1 MSPEVQKL
9 NSLRLQ
15 LDELPAG
22 DGRARVEAEIAE
34 LLISRGDYG
43 QALVHLG
50 SARRA
55 TSEPKLRE
63 RVDLATGVA
72 LLRRGEIERA
82 EPHLERQLEAARGR
96 RDLAAEARALMHLGE
111 IYRRRGEAA
120 RASRALERA
129 RGYFETHPDGQALA
143 IVYTSLAEL
152 AHAAADFDG
161 AETLIQRAVELAQAT
176 NAPSTEAAAL
186 LVVGTLSLRKDD
198 ISGAES
204 AVTRAI
210 DLVAT
215 NNLPRELAEAYFA
228 YGHLVGNSKGRIDGQ
243 AAGSAATWFARAQEL
258 FREHGALSD
267 LERVREAF
275 RMFGRRATDQVAAH
289 EVKELTDGLRS
300 ARLNVAREVHRLIDA
315 VEQGIGRAESEL
327 PPPVRAKLH
336 TVSAAAVEAERAVTT
351 GVEALSDAEGRVL
364 GAVQSMVVERENIR
378 TLLDLCRSL
387 NALGDYG
394 RLVSEIC
401 KMAAQLTGADRC
413 VVAMLEAGQLSV
425 RSSLRM
431 PDVANEQAWREAMD
445 AVVKGAGPTLVQ
457 PANRG
462 SGTGSPER
470 GDDIRLGHALT
481 TPLRQGDKLFG
492 AVYVDKELCGGVF
505 TPHDLD
511 LLTIF
516 SAQAATMLEN
526 ARVAEEL
533 RLAFRSRAATLE
545 AISDGVL
552 SLDKRGKITSI
563 NAVAARILGTT
574 LAGHLKD
581 LQDLSFLRLTL
592 EQGEE
597 LDGRVTR
604 IGTGEYLV
612 NARVVHSDA
621 RDVVG
626 AVVTLTEMKR
636 AQQVAQRIVGSP
648 ARYSFGDLIGQAPS
662 LRRRLQLAEA
672 AARSDSSV
680 LVTGESGTGKEVLA
694 QAIHNASPR
703 ASGPFVG
710 INCSAIPRELL
721 ESELFGYE
729 GGAFTGAKKGGHPGK
744 FELAEGGTILL
755 DEIGDMPIEMQ
766 AKLLRVLQEK
776 RVHRIGGTREVELN
790 ARIIATTN
798 RDLDEDS
805 EKGRFR
811 RDLLFR
817 LKVIHIQLPSLRE
830 RASDVPLLVQHYL
843 SLFAARLGKNVR
855 ALAPHVMEAFM
866 RYHWPGNIRELENSL
881 EAEVNLAS
889 EEQTVLDQV
898 PEGIR
903 PRAGAERQPDALAHA
918 HVHSGSP
925 RTLEQSEREML
936 VQALSQNG
944 GSIPDVARQL
954 GISRGTVYNKL
965 RRFAL
970 DPDRFRRG

>member
-9 NSLRLQ
+9 NTLRRQ
-15 LDELPAG
+15 LDGLAHG
-22 DGRARVEAEIAE
+22 DPRANVEAEIAE
-34 LLISRGDYG
+34 LLIRNGDYG

-50 SARRA
+50 GARRA
-55 TSEPKLRE
+55 TSDARLRE
-63 RVDLATGVA
+63 RLELLTGIA
-72 LLRRGEIERA
+72 LLRRGEVDRA
-82 EPHLERQLEAARGR
+82 EPHLERQLEGARGR
-96 RDLAAEARALMHLGE
+96 RDLEAEARSLMYLGE

-120 RASRALERA
+120 RSSRALERA
-129 RGYFETHPDGQALA
+129 RSYFESHPDGAA
-143 IVYTSLAEL
+143 IATIYTSLAEQ
-152 AHAAADFDG
+152 AIAAGDLDG
-161 AETLIQRAVELAQAT
+161 AGNLAGRAVELAQGSSA
-176 NAPSTEAAAL
+176 AAAEAAAL
-186 LVVGTLSLRKDD
+186 LVVGELARRREEFDD
-198 ISGAES
+198 SETAIS
-204 AVTRAI
+204 RAI
-210 DLVAT
+210 DLVASA
-215 NNLPRELAEAYFA
+215 NLQRELAEAYFA
-228 YGHLVGNSKGRIDGQ
+228 YGHLVGHCKDKLDTARV
-243 AAGSAATWFARAQEL
+243 GSAATWIARAQEL
-258 FREHGALSD
+258 FREHGALAD

-275 RMFGRRATDQVAAH
+275 RHFGRRATDQVAAH
-289 EVKELTDGLRS
+289 EVRELTDELRN
-300 ARLNVAREVHRLIDA
+300 ARLNVAREVHKLIDA
-315 VEQGIGRAESEL
+315 VEQGLGRVEADM
-327 PPPVRAKLH
+327 PPPTRAKLH
-336 TVSAAAVEAERAVTT
+336 NITAAAVEAERAVTT
-351 GVEALSDAEGRVL
+351 GVEALSSAEGRVL

-401 KMAAQLTGADRC
+401 KMSAQLTGADRC
-413 VVAMLEAGQLSV
+413 LVAILENGRLEV
-425 RSSLRM
+425 RASLRM
-431 PDVANEQAWREAMD
+431 PEVQSEAAWRD
-445 AVVKGAGPTLVQ
+445 AVDAVLKGGGPTLVQ
-457 PANRG
+457 PSNKS
-462 SGTGSPER
+462 SGAPER

-511 LLTIF
+511 LLSIF

-533 RLAFRSRAATLE
+533 RIASRARAATLE

-563 NAVAARILGTT
+563 NAVAARILGTSIS
-574 LAGHLKD
+574 GSLKD
-581 LQDLSFLRLTL
+581 LHDLAFLRATL
-592 EQGEE
+592 EHGEE

-604 IGTGEYLV
+604 VGNGEYLC
-612 NARVVHSDA
+612 NARVIRSDTNEI
-621 RDVVG
+621 VG
-626 AVVTLTEMKR
+626 AVMTLTEMKR
-636 AQQVAQRIVGSP
+636 AQSIAQRIVGSP
-648 ARYSFGDLIGQAPS
+648 ARYSFGDMIGQAPS

-672 AARSDSSV
+672 AARSDSSL

-694 QAIHNASPR
+694 QAVHNASPR

-729 GGAFTGAKKGGHPGK
+729 GGAFTGAKRGGHPGK

-766 AKLLRVLQEK
+766 AKLLRVLQER

-790 ARIIATTN
+790 ARVIATTN
-798 RDLDEDS
+798 RDLDEES

-817 LKVIHIQLPSLRE
+817 LKVIHIQLPALRE
-830 RASDVPLLVQHYL
+830 RTTDIPLLVAHYL
-843 SLFAARLGKNVR
+843 GLFTARLGKQVR
-855 ALAPHVMEAFM
+855 AVAPHVMEAFM
-866 RYHWPGNIRELENSL
+866 RYQWPGNIRELENVL
-881 EAEVNLAS
+881 EAEVNVAN
-889 EEQTVLDQV
+889 EGQTVLDQV

-903 PRAGAERQPDALAHA
+903 PRPSADGGANRSRIAG
-918 HVHSGSP
+918 GNP
-925 RTLEQSEREML
+925 RTFEESERDML
-936 VQALSQNG
+936 VQALAENG

-965 RRFAL
+965 RRFAV
-970 DPDRFRRG
+970 DAEQYRVK

>member
-1 MSPEVQKL
+1 
-9 NSLRLQ
+9 
-15 LDELPAG
+15 
-22 DGRARVEAEIAE
+22 EIAE
-34 LLISRGDYG
+34 LLIARGDYG

-55 TSEPKLRE
+55 SGEPMLRE

-82 EPHLERQLEAARGR
+82 EPHLERQLEAARSR

-129 RGYFETHPDGQALA
+129 RSYFESHPDGQAIA

-152 AHAAADFDG
+152 AQAADDIEG
-161 AETLIQRAVELAQAT
+161 AQTLISRAVELAEAA
-176 NAPSTEAAAL
+176 NAPATEAAAL
-186 LVVGTLSLRKDD
+186 IVVGSLLLRREDV
-198 ISGAES
+198 SAAE
-204 AVTRAI
+204 AALTRSI
-210 DLVAT
+210 DLVAR

-228 YGHLVGNSKGRIDGQ
+228 YGHLVGNARGRIDGQ
-243 AAGSAATWFARAQEL
+243 AAGSAATWFARAQDL

-275 RMFGRRATDQVAAH
+275 RAFGRRATDQVAAH
-289 EVKELTDGLRS
+289 EVKELTDDLRA

-315 VEQGIGRAESEL
+315 VEQGIGRAEAEL

-351 GVEALSDAEGRVL
+351 GVEALSNAEGRVL

-413 VVAMLEAGQLSV
+413 VIAMLEGGQLSV
-425 RSSLRM
+425 RASLRM
-431 PDVANEQAWREAMD
+431 PEVANELAWREAMD
-445 AVVKGAGPTLVQ
+445 GVVKGAGPTLVQ

-462 SGTGSPER
+462 VGSPER

-511 LLTIF
+511 LLSIF

-533 RLAFRSRAATLE
+533 RVAFRSRAATLE

-574 LAGHLKD
+574 LAGQLRD
-581 LQDLSFLRLTL
+581 LPDLGFLRLTL

-612 NARVVHSDA
+612 NVRVVHSDA

-648 ARYSFGDLIGQAPS
+648 ARYSFGDLIGQAPA

-672 AARSDSSV
+672 
-680 LVTGESGTGKEVLA
+680 
-694 QAIHNASPR
+694 
-703 ASGPFVG
+703 
-710 INCSAIPRELL
+710 
-721 ESELFGYE
+721 
-729 GGAFTGAKKGGHPGK
+729 
-744 FELAEGGTILL
+744 
-755 DEIGDMPIEMQ
+755 
-766 AKLLRVLQEK
+766 
-776 RVHRIGGTREVELN
+776 
-790 ARIIATTN
+790 
-798 RDLDEDS
+798 
-805 EKGRFR
+805 
-811 RDLLFR
+811 
-817 LKVIHIQLPSLRE
+817 
-830 RASDVPLLVQHYL
+830 
-843 SLFAARLGKNVR
+843 
-855 ALAPHVMEAFM
+855 
-866 RYHWPGNIRELENSL
+866 
-881 EAEVNLAS
+881 
-889 EEQTVLDQV
+889 
-898 PEGIR
+898 
-903 PRAGAERQPDALAHA
+903 
-918 HVHSGSP
+918 
-925 RTLEQSEREML
+925 
-936 VQALSQNG
+936 
-944 GSIPDVARQL
+944 
-954 GISRGTVYNKL
+954 
-965 RRFAL
+965 
-970 DPDRFRRG
+970 

>member
-1 MSPEVQKL
+1 LVK
-9 NSLRLQ
+9 
-15 LDELPAG
+15 
-22 DGRARVEAEIAE
+22 RAI
-34 LLISRGDYG
+34 
-43 QALVHLG
+43 
-50 SARRA
+50 
-55 TSEPKLRE
+55 
-63 RVDLATGVA
+63 
-72 LLRRGEIERA
+72 
-82 EPHLERQLEAARGR
+82 
-96 RDLAAEARALMHLGE
+96 
-111 IYRRRGEAA
+111 
-120 RASRALERA
+120 
-129 RGYFETHPDGQALA
+129 
-143 IVYTSLAEL
+143 EL
-152 AHAAADFDG
+152 AQNSHAAA
-161 AETLIQRAVELAQAT
+161 
-176 NAPSTEAAAL
+176 EAAAL
-186 LVVGTLSLRKDD
+186 IVAGALRMKRDDAAAAEVALS
-198 ISGAES
+198 
-204 AVTRAI
+204 RAI

-215 NNLPRELAEAYFA
+215 DNLPRELAEAYFA
-228 YGHLVGNSKGRIDGQ
+228 YGNLVGSARGRLEGHPV
-243 AAGSAATWFARAQEL
+243 GSAATWFARAQEL

-275 RMFGRRATDQVAAH
+275 RQFGRRATDQVAAH
-289 EVKELTDGLRS
+289 EVKELTDELRA

-315 VEQGIGRAESEL
+315 VEQGIGKAEADL
-327 PPPVRAKLH
+327 APPMRAKLH
-336 TVSAAAVEAERAVTT
+336 TINAAAVEAERAVTT
-351 GVEALSDAEGRVL
+351 GVEALSSAEGRVL

-413 VVAMLEAGQLSV
+413 VIAMTEAGQLTV
-425 RSSLRM
+425 RASLRM
-431 PDVANEQAWREAMD
+431 PDVSNEQQWREACE
-445 AVVKGAGPTLVQ
+445 AVIKGAGPMLMQ
-457 PANRG
+457 PPNRQ
-462 SGTGSPER
+462 SGSPER

-574 LAGHLKD
+574 LAGNLKD

-612 NARVVHSDA
+612 NARVIRSDT

-703 ASGPFVG
+703 AGGPFVG

-790 ARIIATTN
+790 ARVIATTN

-817 LKVIHIQLPSLRE
+817 LKVIHIQLPALRE
-830 RASDVPLLVQHYL
+830 RTSDVPILVSHYL
-843 SLFAARLGKNVR
+843 GLFAARLGKNV
-855 ALAPHVMEAFM
+855 LAPHVMESFM
-866 RYHWPGNIRELENSL
+866 RYHWPGNIRELENVL

-903 PRAGAERQPDALAHA
+903 PRPVSDSPVATAAHGA
-918 HVHSGSP
+918 P
-925 RTLEQSEREML
+925 RTLEQSERELL
-936 VQALSQNG
+936 VQALVQTS

-970 DPDRFRRG
+970 DPDQYRMKRA

>member
-1 MSPEVQKL
+1 LRPEVQKL
-9 NSLRLQ
+9 NTLRDQ
-15 LDELPAG
+15 LDGLPAG
-22 DGRARVEAEIAE
+22 DPRAKLEAEIAE
-34 LLISRGDYG
+34 LLVAKGDYG

-50 SARRA
+50 SARRVS
-55 TSEPKLRE
+55 SEPRLRE
-63 RVDLATGVA
+63 RVDLYTGVA
-72 LLRRGEIERA
+72 LLRRGEIDRA
-82 EPHLERQLEAARGR
+82 EPHLERHLEAARGR
-96 RDLAAEARALMHLGE
+96 RDLGAEARALMHLGE
-111 IYRRRGEAA
+111 ICRRRGEAA

-129 RGYFETHPDGQALA
+129 RSYFESHPEGHALA
-143 IVYTSLAEL
+143 TIYISLAEL
-152 AHAAADFDG
+152 ATAAGDLDG
-161 AETLIQRAVELAQAT
+161 GELLVKRAVELAQACE
-176 NAPSTEAAAL
+176 APATEAAAL
-186 LVVGTLSLRKDD
+186 LVVGNLSIRRDD
-198 ISGAES
+198 FASAEAALS
-204 AVTRAI
+204 RAI

-215 NNLPRELAEAYFA
+215 SNMPRELAEGYFA
-228 YGHLVGNSKGRIDGQ
+228 YGNLVGQSKGQLDGEHV
-243 AAGSAATWFARAQEL
+243 GSAATWFARAQEL
-258 FREHGALSD
+258 FREHGALVD

-275 RMFGRRATDQVAAH
+275 RLFGRRATDQVAAT
-289 EVKELTDGLRS
+289 EVKELTDDLRA

-315 VEQGIGRAESEL
+315 VEQGIGRAEAEL

-336 TVSAAAVEAERAVTT
+336 AINAAAVEAERAVTT
-351 GVEALSDAEGRVL
+351 GVEALSNAEGRVL

-413 VVAMLEAGQLSV
+413 VVAMLEGGQLMV
-425 RSSLRM
+425 RASLRM
-431 PDVANEQAWREAMD
+431 PDVANESAWRDAMD
-445 AVVKGAGPTLVQ
+445 AVVKGAGPMLVQ
-457 PANRG
+457 PSNRQ
-462 SGTGSPER
+462 SGSPER

-574 LAGHLKD
+574 LAGQLKD

-612 NARVVHSDA
+612 NARVIRSDTQ
-621 RDVVG
+621 DVVG
-626 AVVTLTEMKR
+626 AVVTLTEMRR

-648 ARYSFGDLIGQAPS
+648 ARYSFGDLIGQAS
-662 LRRRLQLAEA
+662 TLRRRLQLAEA

-790 ARIIATTN
+790 ARVIATTN
-798 RDLDEDS
+798 RDLDEES

-817 LKVIHIQLPSLRE
+817 LKVIHIQLPALRD
-830 RASDVPLLVQHYL
+830 RTSDIPLLVSHYL
-843 SLFAARLGKNVR
+843 TLFAARLGKNIR
-855 ALAPHVMEAFM
+855 ALAPHVTESFM
-866 RYHWPGNIRELENSL
+866 RYHWPGNIRELENVL
-881 EAEVNLAS
+881 EAEVNLCT
-889 EEQTVLDQV
+889 EDQTVLDQV

-903 PRAGAERQPDALAHA
+903 PR
-918 HVHSGSP
+918 SGQEAAVDMVSRAAP
-925 RTLEQSEREML
+925 RTLEQSEKEML
-936 VQALSQNG
+936 IQALAQNG

-965 RRFAL
+965 RRFAV
-970 DPDRFRRG
+970 DPDQYRIKPS

>member
-1 MSPEVQKL
+1 
-9 NSLRLQ
+9 
-15 LDELPAG
+15 
-22 DGRARVEAEIAE
+22 
-34 LLISRGDYG
+34 
-43 QALVHLG
+43 
-50 SARRA
+50 
-55 TSEPKLRE
+55 
-63 RVDLATGVA
+63 
-72 LLRRGEIERA
+72 
-82 EPHLERQLEAARGR
+82 
-96 RDLAAEARALMHLGE
+96 
-111 IYRRRGEAA
+111 
-120 RASRALERA
+120 
-129 RGYFETHPDGQALA
+129 
-143 IVYTSLAEL
+143 
-152 AHAAADFDG
+152 
-161 AETLIQRAVELAQAT
+161 
-176 NAPSTEAAAL
+176 
-186 LVVGTLSLRKDD
+186 
-198 ISGAES
+198 
-204 AVTRAI
+204 
-210 DLVAT
+210 
-215 NNLPRELAEAYFA
+215 
-228 YGHLVGNSKGRIDGQ
+228 
-243 AAGSAATWFARAQEL
+243 
-258 FREHGALSD
+258 
-267 LERVREAF
+267 
-275 RMFGRRATDQVAAH
+275 
-289 EVKELTDGLRS
+289 
-300 ARLNVAREVHRLIDA
+300 
-315 VEQGIGRAESEL
+315 
-327 PPPVRAKLH
+327 
-336 TVSAAAVEAERAVTT
+336 
-351 GVEALSDAEGRVL
+351 
-364 GAVQSMVVERENIR
+364 
-378 TLLDLCRSL
+378 
-387 NALGDYG
+387 

-413 VVAMLEAGQLSV
+413 VVAMLEGGQLLV
-425 RSSLRM
+425 RASLRM
-431 PDVANEQAWREAMD
+431 PDVANESAWRDAMD
-445 AVVKGAGPTLVQ
+445 SVVKGAGPMLVQ
-457 PANRG
+457 PANRQ
-462 SGTGSPER
+462 SGSPER

-574 LAGHLKD
+574 LAGQLKD

-612 NARVVHSDA
+612 NARVIRSDTQ
-621 RDVVG
+621 DVVG
-626 AVVTLTEMKR
+626 AVVTLTEMRR

-648 ARYSFGDLIGQAPS
+648 ARYSFGDLIGQAS
-662 LRRRLQLAEA
+662 TLRRRLQLAEA

-790 ARIIATTN
+790 ARVIATTN
-798 RDLDEDS
+798 RDLDEES

-817 LKVIHIQLPSLRE
+817 LKVIHIQLPALRD
-830 RASDVPLLVQHYL
+830 RTSDIPLLVSHYL
-843 SLFAARLGKNVR
+843 TLFAARLGKNIR
-855 ALAPHVMEAFM
+855 ALAPHVTESFM
-866 RYHWPGNIRELENSL
+866 RYHWPGNIRELENVL
-881 EAEVNLAS
+881 EAEVNLCT
-889 EEQTVLDQV
+889 EDQTVLDQV

-903 PRAGAERQPDALAHA
+903 PR
-918 HVHSGSP
+918 SGQEAAVDMVSRAAP
-925 RTLEQSEREML
+925 RTLEQSEKEML
-936 VQALSQNG
+936 IQALAQNG

-965 RRFAL
+965 RRFAV
-970 DPDRFRRG
+970 DPDQYRIKPS

>member
-1 MSPEVQKL
+1 
-9 NSLRLQ
+9 
-15 LDELPAG
+15 
-22 DGRARVEAEIAE
+22 
-34 LLISRGDYG
+34 
-43 QALVHLG
+43 
-50 SARRA
+50 
-55 TSEPKLRE
+55 
-63 RVDLATGVA
+63 
-72 LLRRGEIERA
+72 
-82 EPHLERQLEAARGR
+82 
-96 RDLAAEARALMHLGE
+96 
-111 IYRRRGEAA
+111 
-120 RASRALERA
+120 
-129 RGYFETHPDGQALA
+129 
-143 IVYTSLAEL
+143 
-152 AHAAADFDG
+152 
-161 AETLIQRAVELAQAT
+161 
-176 NAPSTEAAAL
+176 
-186 LVVGTLSLRKDD
+186 
-198 ISGAES
+198 
-204 AVTRAI
+204 
-210 DLVAT
+210 
-215 NNLPRELAEAYFA
+215 
-228 YGHLVGNSKGRIDGQ
+228 
-243 AAGSAATWFARAQEL
+243 
-258 FREHGALSD
+258 
-267 LERVREAF
+267 
-275 RMFGRRATDQVAAH
+275 
-289 EVKELTDGLRS
+289 
-300 ARLNVAREVHRLIDA
+300 
-315 VEQGIGRAESEL
+315 
-327 PPPVRAKLH
+327 
-336 TVSAAAVEAERAVTT
+336 
-351 GVEALSDAEGRVL
+351 
-364 GAVQSMVVERENIR
+364 
-378 TLLDLCRSL
+378 
-387 NALGDYG
+387 
-394 RLVSEIC
+394 
-401 KMAAQLTGADRC
+401 MAAQLTGADRC
-413 VVAMLEAGQLSV
+413 VVAMLEGGQLAV

-431 PDVANEQAWREAMD
+431 PDVANEVAWREAMD
-445 AVVKGAGPTLVQ
+445 SVVKGAGPTLVQ

-462 SGTGSPER
+462 SGSGSPER

-574 LAGHLKD
+574 LAGALKD
-581 LQDLSFLRLTL
+581 LPDLGFLRLTL

-612 NARVVHSDA
+612 NARVVRSDA
-621 RDVVG
+621 QEVVG
-626 AVVTLTEMKR
+626 VVVTLTEMKR

-648 ARYSFGDLIGQAPS
+648 ARYSFGDLIGAAPA

-680 LVTGESGTGKEVLA
+680 LITGESGTGKEVLA

-729 GGAFTGAKKGGHPGK
+729 GGAFTGAKRGGHPGK

-790 ARIIATTN
+790 ARVIATTN

-805 EKGRFR
+805 DKGRFR

-817 LKVIHIQLPSLRE
+817 LKVINIQLPSLRE
-830 RASDVPLLVQHYL
+830 RSSDVPLLVSHYL
-843 SLFAARLGKNVR
+843 GLFAARLGKNVR
-855 ALAPHVMEAFM
+855 ALAPHVMESFM
-866 RYHWPGNIRELENSL
+866 RYHWPGNIRELENVL
-881 EAEVNLAS
+881 EAEVNLAPA
-889 EEQTVLDQV
+889 EQTMLDQV

-903 PRAGAERQPDALAHA
+903 PRVGVAQGGAEETLAHA
-918 HVHSGSP
+918 GTP
-925 RTLEQSEREML
+925 RTFEQSEREML
-936 VQALSQNG
+936 VQALAQTG

-965 RRFAL
+965 RRFSL
-970 DPDRFRRG
+970 DPNEYRPR

>member
-1 MSPEVQKL
+1 LSLEVQKL
-9 NSLRLQ
+9 NSLRQQ
-15 LDELPAG
+15 LDGLAHG
-22 DGRARVEAEIAE
+22 DPRAHVEAELAE
-34 LLISRGDYG
+34 LLIARGDYG

-50 SARRA
+50 GARRGSSDA
-55 TSEPKLRE
+55 RLRE
-63 RVDLATGVA
+63 RVDLLTGLA
-72 LLRRGEIERA
+72 LLRRGEVDRA

-96 RDLAAEARALMHLGE
+96 RDLENEARALMHLGE

-129 RGYFETHPDGQALA
+129 RGYFESHPDGQALA
-143 IVYTSLAEL
+143 GAYTSIAEL
-152 AHAAADFDG
+152 ALAAGDLDG
-161 AETLIQRAVELAQAT
+161 AQTLIGRAVELAQAT
-176 NAPSTEAAAL
+176 MAAAAEAAAL
-186 LVVGTLSLRKDD
+186 LVVGEVRWRRDD
-198 ISGAES
+198 VAGSEA
-204 AVTRAI
+204 ALTRAI
-210 DLVAT
+210 ELVT
-215 NNLPRELAEAYFA
+215 SNNMPRELAEAYFA
-228 YGHLVGNSKGRIDGQ
+228 YGHLVGNARGRLEDGGN
-243 AAGSAATWFARAQEL
+243 ASSAATWFARAQEL

-275 RMFGRRATDQVAAH
+275 RQFGRRATDQVAAH
-289 EVKELTDGLRS
+289 EVKELTDELRQ

-315 VEQGIGRAESEL
+315 VEQGIGRAEAEL
-327 PPPVRAKLH
+327 PPPTRAKLH
-336 TVSAAAVEAERAVTT
+336 AIAAVAVEAERAVTT
-351 GVEALSDAEGRVL
+351 GVEQLSNAEGRVL

-394 RLVSEIC
+394 RLLSEIC

-413 VVAMLEAGQLSV
+413 VVAFLEGGQLAV
-425 RSSLRM
+425 RASLRM
-431 PDVANEQAWREAMD
+431 PDVAHEHAWREAMD
-445 AVVKGAGPTLVQ
+445 LVVKGAGPTLVQ
-457 PANRG
+457 PSNR
-462 SGTGSPER
+462 SGGSPER

-481 TPLRQGDKLFG
+481 TPLRHGDKLFG

-516 SAQAATMLEN
+516 SAQAATMIEN

-545 AISDGVL
+545 AITDGVL
-552 SLDKRGKITSI
+552 SLDRRGKITSI

-574 LAGHLKD
+574 ASGALKD
-581 LQDLSFLRLTL
+581 LPDLGFLRLTL

-612 NARVVHSDA
+612 NARVIRNDVNE
-621 RDVVG
+621 VVG
-626 AVVTLTEMKR
+626 VVVTLTEMKR

-648 ARYSFGDLIGQAPS
+648 ARYSFGDLVGQAPP

-729 GGAFTGAKKGGHPGK
+729 GGAFTGAKRGGHPGK

-790 ARIIATTN
+790 ARVIATTN
-798 RDLDEDS
+798 RDLDEEA

-817 LKVIHIQLPSLRE
+817 LKVINIQLPALRE
-830 RASDVPLLVQHYL
+830 RSSDVPLLVSHYL

-866 RYHWPGNIRELENSL
+866 RYHWPGNIRELENVL
-881 EAEVNLAS
+881 EAEVNLAT
-889 EEQTVLDQV
+889 EDQVVLDQV

-903 PRAGAERQPDALAHA
+903 PRASSNGDGVDGGATR
-918 HVHSGSP
+918 GSP
-925 RTLEQSEREML
+925 RTLEQQEREML
-936 VQALSQNG
+936 IQALVQHG

-954 GISRGTVYNKL
+954 GISRGTVYNKI
-965 RRFAL
+965 RRFQL
-970 DPDRFRRG
+970 DPGQYRIR